1 MDIGYWILSGIGM
14 FSFVWFLAL
23 SKVQYIERWGQRTL
37 IWRSGWLRTNNC
49 IISESNNHYTS
60 IVSVDLPVVLT
71 NFHFQFFVRGNRHV
85 RHVRGNRAFEMRW
98 RWGPWWN
105 CWYCRVCQ
113 NPVIWWSSKYLP
125 RSWIHRLAIRISS
138 LCSIWLCDLLK
149 FVGCYTAPKI
159 FYGHQPQ
166 MYTVPPLWNECC
178 IRFRPTPRWV
188 KVRENRRDRIKH
200 PQLIQQGILI
210 ILNYY

>member
-1 MDIGYWILSGIGM
+1 MLRHETLFSGMTDLYGLWDCMHSVYLRGYAEMDIGYWILSGIGM

-98 RWGPWWN
+98 RWGP
-105 CWYCRVCQ
+105 
-113 NPVIWWSSKYLP
+113 
-125 RSWIHRLAIRISS
+125 
-138 LCSIWLCDLLK
+138 
-149 FVGCYTAPKI
+149 
-159 FYGHQPQ
+159 
-166 MYTVPPLWNECC
+166 
-178 IRFRPTPRWV
+178 
-188 KVRENRRDRIKH
+188 
-200 PQLIQQGILI
+200 
-210 ILNYY
+210 